1 MSLAWIFLRS
11 GAVCLVL
18 TILFLSQR
26 FWYRALWRVTSNWG
40 RIWLRWGVR
49 LLYISGLVLIILAV
63 ADNLRQDRGR
73 IVPDRSGIASFAG
86 LWFLSALGAY
96 LCVSKGMKELRGLH
110 HVGVGIVVGAALGVR
125 HGEFLLVRRD

>member
-73 IVPDRSGIASFAG
+73 IVPTARVSLRSPGCGS
-86 LWFLSALGAY
+86 
-96 LCVSKGMKELRGLH
+96 
-110 HVGVGIVVGAALGVR
+110 
-125 HGEFLLVRRD
+125 